1 MDKKANL
8 YEIGGM
14 PLEIPVVWDEY
25 SQRYLEDYRSFIA
38 NPVFTPEG
46 RPIMLTIEDA
56 CRYSQPAKGETE
68 CVDCG
73 SCRYYSQTAGTLLGV
88 CELTE
93 ALNLP
98 VRVGNDANVAAL
110 GEMWA
115 GGGRGASNLIMVT
128 LGTGV
133 GGFTGITDTQ
143 RFYINEAGNPVLVFE
158 KYEIAPG
165 ALGVQEIEVPAG

>member
-8 YEIGGM
+8 YENGGM

-25 SQRYLEDYRSFIA
+25 SHRYLEDYRSFIA

-88 CELTE
+88 CGHEKMR
-93 ALNLP
+93 A
-98 VRVGNDANVAAL
+98 
-110 GEMWA
+110 GEKPQPE
-115 GGGRGASNLIMVT
+115 R
-128 LGTGV
+128 
-133 GGFTGITDTQ
+133 
-143 RFYINEAGNPVLVFE
+143 E
-158 KYEIAPG
+158 KKEETKP
-165 ALGVQEIEVPAG
+165 

>member
-8 YEIGGM
+8 YEIGGV

-88 CELTE
+88 CGHEKMR
-93 ALNLP
+93 A
-98 VRVGNDANVAAL
+98 
-110 GEMWA
+110 GEKPQPE
-115 GGGRGASNLIMVT
+115 R
-128 LGTGV
+128 
-133 GGFTGITDTQ
+133 
-143 RFYINEAGNPVLVFE
+143 E
-158 KYEIAPG
+158 KKEETKP
-165 ALGVQEIEVPAG
+165 